1 MTAQPLLSSTILIRV
16 MTVFL
21 FVLTQKRVMTAFTNN
36 VLGLMKV
43 MCGTR
48 VTLLSF
54 STREYTT
61 QTDRW
66 RVIGQIM
73 QSEKSRLLCLDC
85 LISNQPLNSGNGM
98 DLKLGLYYDLGNP
111 VILILIKDRPL
122 MPGLF
127 EFLIYSSIYYSS
139 T

>member
-1 MTAQPLLSSTILIRV
+1 

-54 STREYTT
+54 GTKEYTNT
-61 QTDRW
+61 P
-66 RVIGQIM
+66 IH
-73 QSEKSRLLCLDC
+73 
-85 LISNQPLNSGNGM
+85 
-98 DLKLGLYYDLGNP
+98 YF
-111 VILILIKDRPL
+111 IK
-122 MPGLF
+122 
-127 EFLIYSSIYYSS
+127 
-139 T
+139 

>member
-1 MTAQPLLSSTILIRV
+1 

-54 STREYTT
+54 GTREYWLSSKKCPKINNARC
-61 QTDRW
+61 DREIIDSKPEAW
-66 RVIGQIM
+66 V
-73 QSEKSRLLCLDC
+73 KS
-85 LISNQPLNSGNGM
+85 I
-98 DLKLGLYYDLGNP
+98 
-111 VILILIKDRPL
+111 
-122 MPGLF
+122 
-127 EFLIYSSIYYSS
+127 
-139 T
+139 

>member
-48 VTLLSF
+48 VTWLSF
-54 STREYTT
+54 GTREYT
-61 QTDRW
+61 
-66 RVIGQIM
+66 
-73 QSEKSRLLCLDC
+73 
-85 LISNQPLNSGNGM
+85 
-98 DLKLGLYYDLGNP
+98 
-111 VILILIKDRPL
+111 
-122 MPGLF
+122 
-127 EFLIYSSIYYSS
+127 YYSS
-139 T
+139 VPGTGVEFTDLEQIWFVVSPSILRGWSLVKT

>member
-1 MTAQPLLSSTILIRV
+1 MTAQPLLSGTILIIV

-54 STREYTT
+54 GTREYLVNTT
-61 QTDRW
+61 KSM
-66 RVIGQIM
+66 M
-73 QSEKSRLLCLDC
+73 QSVRLG
-85 LISNQPLNSGNGM
+85 SVF
-98 DLKLGLYYDLGNP
+98 DLVLL
-111 VILILIKDRPL
+111 VS
-122 MPGLF
+122 F
-127 EFLIYSSIYYSS
+127 H
-139 T
+139 

>member
-1 MTAQPLLSSTILIRV
+1 

-54 STREYTT
+54 GTREYSSHLNRQLLFTDHYQFIVCFLNKRP
-61 QTDRW
+61 QTCKVTFDT
-66 RVIGQIM
+66 
-73 QSEKSRLLCLDC
+73 C
-85 LISNQPLNSGNGM
+85 
-98 DLKLGLYYDLGNP
+98 Y
-111 VILILIKDRPL
+111 
-122 MPGLF
+122 
-127 EFLIYSSIYYSS
+127 
-139 T
+139 

>member
-1 MTAQPLLSSTILIRV
+1 MTAQPLLSSTILIIV

-48 VTLLSF
+48 VTWLSF
-54 STREYTT
+54 GTREYMV
-61 QTDRW
+61 TDFMGHKA
-66 RVIGQIM
+66 V
-73 QSEKSRLLCLDC
+73 ET
-85 LISNQPLNSGNGM
+85 
-98 DLKLGLYYDLGNP
+98 LYECTFSL
-111 VILILIKDRPL
+111 
-122 MPGLF
+122 
-127 EFLIYSSIYYSS
+127 